1 MTWIGPILFCTVGVA
16 AIWAM
21 LRKRCDFVLRID
33 NGQVRL
39 IRGEL
44 SRSVLADVGEVC
56 KREEIT
62 TGTIRGIRKDRRIA
76 LEFSRQIP
84 PPNQQQFRNLWAAR

>member
-1 MTWIGPILFCTVGVA
+1 MAWIAAILLSIIGIA
-16 AIWAM
+16 AIWAL
-21 LRKRCDFVLRID
+21 LRKKCDFILRIE

-39 IRGEL
+39 IRGEV
-44 SRSVLADVGEVC
+44 SRSVLSEIGEVC

-62 TGTIRGIRKDRRIA
+62 AGTIRGVRKDHRIS
-76 LEFSRQIP
+76 LEFSGQIP